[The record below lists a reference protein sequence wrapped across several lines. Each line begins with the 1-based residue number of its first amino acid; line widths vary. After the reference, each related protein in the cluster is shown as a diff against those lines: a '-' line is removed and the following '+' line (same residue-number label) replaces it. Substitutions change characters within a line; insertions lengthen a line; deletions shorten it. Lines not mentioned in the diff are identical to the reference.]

1 MSFFM
6 RYVTRDDHR
15 LSLERLEAGLHQ
27 SNQNYRLTRV
37 RADDRCAD
45 LIWSDERLGELTIYR
60 KQDAEFAKA
69 LALMRDRTL
78 RSSGDLDTVIEL
90 LDEAK
95 ALVAL
100 EVVWEDREAEIT
112 QELLDPL
119 WTLLGARWD
128 GLLEI
133 EGDGW
138 HDPIG
143 QILKYE

>member
-15 LSLERLEAGLHQ
+15 LTLERLEAGLHQ
-27 SNQNYRLTRV
+27 SNRAYRLARV

-45 LIWSDERLGELTIYR
+45 LNWSDDRLGELCIYR
-60 KQDAEFAKA
+60 EQDVEFAKS
-69 LALMRDRTL
+69 LALMRDRTTH
-78 RSSGDLDTVIEL
+78 SSGDLDTVIEL

-95 ALVAL
+95 ALVTL

-119 WTLLGARWD
+119 WTLLCSRWD

>member
-1 MSFFM
+1 MALFM

-15 LSLERLEAGLHQ
+15 LSMERLEAGLRHGG
-27 SNQNYRLTRV
+27 SDYRLSRV
-37 RADDRCAD
+37 REDERCAD
-45 LIWSDERLGELTIYR
+45 LSWSGDRLGELRIFR
-60 KQDAEFAKA
+60 PKDPEFAKA
-69 LALMRDRTL
+69 VGLMRDRL
-78 RSSGDLDTVIEL
+78 AHSSGDRETVLEL
-90 LDEAK
+90 ISEAL
-95 ALVAL
+95 ALAVL
-100 EVVWEDREAEIT
+100 EVVWEDREAEVT

-119 WTLLGARWD
+119 WTLLFSRWD